1 MKQLKT
7 VATSMIISIGLFSA
21 TALHADQAL
30 AQSKGCLVCH
40 QVDNKV
46 VGPALKDIAA
56 KYKDDS
62 GAPAMLAAKVK
73 AGGVGTWGQIPM
85 PPQATV
91 SDEDINAL
99 VAWILSL

>member
-1 MKQLKT
+1 MQLKH
-7 VATSMIISIGLFSA
+7 LA
-21 TALHADQAL
+21 TAMTLTLGLLAAPGIQADQAL
-30 AQSKGCLVCH
+30 AQSKGCLACH

-46 VGPALKDIAA
+46 VGPAFKDIAA

-85 PPQATV
+85 PPNAAV
-91 SDEDINAL
+91 SDEDANAL
-99 VAWILSL
+99 VVWVLSL